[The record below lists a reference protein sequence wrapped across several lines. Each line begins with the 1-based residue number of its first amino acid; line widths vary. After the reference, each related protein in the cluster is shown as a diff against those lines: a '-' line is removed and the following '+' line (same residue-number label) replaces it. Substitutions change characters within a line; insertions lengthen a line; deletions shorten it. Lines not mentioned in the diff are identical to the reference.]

1 MLGRM
6 LRKLVLVAFLGLV
19 VLAVLVFL
27 GPTLPD
33 GSWVRDASGHIREAL
48 NAWWGFPLGLP

>member
-19 VLAVLVFL
+19 VLAVFVFL
-27 GPTLPD
+27 GPSLPD
-33 GSWVRDASGHIREAL
+33 GSWVHEASGNIRDAL